1 MSVGACDPSEG
12 AQGER
17 TGQGE
22 LSRPMNV
29 TVQDHWFAPH
39 ILSSYM
45 SLSSVTTRHLQF
57 DAEKQEYINMPASE
71 AIEFLASYN
80 VRVSEVMPGLILILY
95 DTGCT
100 VFISSLAD
108 HFCVE
113 ITCDAA
119 INGIGK
125 RSVKI
130 AGPIAISFL
139 DDKAQIYVTYESP
152 RGFYMED
159 LNFGISPSGQA
170 EKIGWEFHVREL
182 NPYFIADGHHVPL
195 IKDHQNGLT
204 WMAERRFAPPTV
216 AAKQRFIK
224 SFAQDGSARIFP
236 DRIGVPEIC
245 PKYPD
250 TKENIDRHL
259 NSARISSFGQ
269 YHCAA
274 RPPVVRGGS
283 RQVAI
288 QDVMVGTRSQRAK
301 RPKPRVTNSETNG
314 PRATLQCTINRKAT
328 QTEMEK
334 TELRNQSRRS
344 RIRKTVKIKK
354 LEIETYR
361 W

>member
-1 MSVGACDPSEG
+1 
-12 AQGER
+12 
-17 TGQGE
+17 
-22 LSRPMNV
+22 
-29 TVQDHWFAPH
+29 
-39 ILSSYM
+39 
-45 SLSSVTTRHLQF
+45 
-57 DAEKQEYINMPASE
+57 
-71 AIEFLASYN
+71 
-80 VRVSEVMPGLILILY
+80 
-95 DTGCT
+95 
-100 VFISSLAD
+100 
-108 HFCVE
+108 
-113 ITCDAA
+113 
-119 INGIGK
+119 
-125 RSVKI
+125 
-130 AGPIAISFL
+130 
-139 DDKAQIYVTYESP
+139 
-152 RGFYMED
+152 

-216 AAKQRFIK
+216 AAQQRFIK
-224 SFAQDGSARIFP
+224 SFAQDGSACIFP
-236 DRIGVPEIC
+236 DRIG
-245 PKYPD
+245 

-328 QTEMEK
+328 QTEMGK
-334 TELRNQSRRS
+334 TEMRDKSRRS
-344 RIRKTVKIKK
+344 IMRKTEKIKK